1 MEIIIVLVVIFIICI
16 IFAKRENENEY
27 TDLVT
32 RKNKEEERKSF
43 LEELAKEKQARFE
56 RNKQLREAISE
67 ELKDCVEIEFEVKGI
82 FARSKAARE
91 LVPCLDVTDEIKLR
105 KEPSNPYDSNAVK
118 VIAEGKHVGYIPKK
132 ASAFVTGLID
142 NKRIVRVI
150 CSYSSD
156 GKVEVWD
163 EPDPYMDIIIFYK

>member
-1 MEIIIVLVVIFIICI
+1 MDGFVIATGCFCIAFAVFCHYKQKKDKEIQ
-16 IFAKRENENEY
+16 
-27 TDLVT
+27 
-32 RKNKEEERKSF
+32 RKIEEERKSF
-43 LEELAKEKQARFE
+43 LEELAIEKQARFE

-118 VIAEGKHVGYIPKK
+118 VIAEGKHVGYIPRK

-142 NKRIVRVI
+142 KKRIVRVI

-156 GKVEVWD
+156 GKVEAWD
-163 EPDPYMDIIIFYK
+163 EPNPDMDIVIFYK